1 MGASAA
7 DYGIIAIFQATD
19 EAVAAGRFGNRLHLS
34 VTGTGFAH
42 ADIFPHGLVKQVV
55 VLGDKGHLAVKLGK
69 GDFFQILSSQGDL
82 AFVHIPES
90 ADELGDGALAGTGGP
105 HKGGHTA
112 CRDGKGYV
120 VEDLLVVVVTEGNV
134 LHLNIHGVQL
144 YHFIA
149 VVLLFT
155 VQNGVHFAYNGAHLC
170 QAVHKIHG
178 RQQWAGDP

>member
-1 MGASAA
+1 M
-7 DYGIIAIFQATD
+7 
-19 EAVAAGRFGNRLHLS
+19 
-34 VTGTGFAH
+34 
-42 ADIFPHGLVKQVV
+42 
-55 VLGDKGHLAVKLGK
+55 AVKLGK

-82 AFVHIPES
+82 TFVYIPEP
-90 ADELGDGALAGTGGP
+90 ADELGDGALAGAGGA

-120 VEDLLVVVVTEGNV
+120 VQDLLVVVVAEGNV

-149 VVLLFT
+149 VVLFFT

-170 QAVHKIHG
+170 QAVHKVHG
-178 RQQWAGDP
+178 GKQRAGNP